1 LFFFCF
7 SYIASDCLIIVCHQ
21 GQIINNQAEEFALRA
36 HDISILLPDQIAVP
50 QAVTADLRCTN
61 VALSRRFF
69 ERLRHRFPSNLP
81 QSPLQPPPT
90 GGGFRSYFCRGIRR
104 SHLPPVGG
112 NEGGRLPQLGEVGGG
127 RGAES
132 LFHHLLAENEI
143 VADNHAEYRAR
154 ARANY

>member
-1 LFFFCF
+1 MRTRPRRSGKKSTPFLLAADGEKFG
-7 SYIASDCLIIVCHQ
+7 SGRCLP
-21 GQIINNQAEEFALRA
+21 AENWG
-36 HDISILLPDQIAVP
+36 SGP
-50 QAVTADLRCTN
+50 
-61 VALSRRFF
+61 
-69 ERLRHRFPSNLP
+69 P
-81 QSPLQPPPT
+81 QSPQKPPPTSPKGPLQPPPT

-143 VADNHAEYRAR
+143 VADSDAEISGR
-154 ARANY
+154 ARANYGSNYTVRILGSAIVCWF